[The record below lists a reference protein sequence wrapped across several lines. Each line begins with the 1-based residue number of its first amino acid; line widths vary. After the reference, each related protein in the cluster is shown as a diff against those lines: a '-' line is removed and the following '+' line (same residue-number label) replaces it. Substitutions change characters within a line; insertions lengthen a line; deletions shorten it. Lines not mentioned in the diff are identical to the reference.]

1 MKQSMIYHLYSFTG
15 RCSRS
20 CLVKTADTIVPA
32 DMLAVRSNW
41 NLCFNQEVRLWL
53 SNVTFET
60 YNEPHDPGPALPQSA
75 DYVSVCWCG
84 HWETD
89 TRTHTHSCLK
99 MASWELKCSGWHR
112 AKASICFQSHRGN
125 VEPGRALNWF
135 RSEKVGCHTFAHWCL
150 LFPYVQNQTAWQG
163 NPLWAKHTHVILFC
177 SFKVQTRGPLC
188 YRCTVV
194 KNHGIALLL
203 SAQDSTAG
211 LCEQL
216 HRIIQCTS
224 VPQRHKL
231 GTVLH
236 LYDPNKH
243 GLHSEGS
250 PLSYII
256 RRRPELVSCST
267 YCWHFNQ
274 LILIKQHIE
283 HRNRFH
289 TNAAIF
295 TRWMNNSEN
304 LHRKIIQRWDKETWE
319 PFMFNVKYELPL
331 WEEIEKE
338 DFTACLTSVTG
349 DANSGC

>member
-1 MKQSMIYHLYSFTG
+1 MSSQAGLWTG
-15 RCSRS
+15 FALKR
-20 CLVKTADTIVPA
+20 
-32 DMLAVRSNW
+32 LAVTHLHTGASSFPTFKTRQHDKGT
-41 NLCFNQEVRLWL
+41 LC
-53 SNVTFET
+53 
-60 YNEPHDPGPALPQSA
+60 GPNTLMS
-75 DYVSVCWCG
+75 YC
-84 HWETD
+84 
-89 TRTHTHSCLK
+89 
-99 MASWELKCSGWHR
+99 
-112 AKASICFQSHRGN
+112 
-125 VEPGRALNWF
+125 
-135 RSEKVGCHTFAHWCL
+135 FAHS
-150 LFPYVQNQTAWQG
+150 
-163 NPLWAKHTHVILFC
+163 K
-177 SFKVQTRGPLC
+177 FKPEVLC

-194 KNHGIALLL
+194 KNHDIALLL

-211 LCEQL
+211 LC
-216 HRIIQCTS
+216 IILCSCSQCTS

-236 LYDPNKH
+236 FYDPNKH

-274 LILIKQHIE
+274 LILIKRRIE

-331 WEEIEKE
+331 WEETEKE

>member
-1 MKQSMIYHLYSFTG
+1 MSSQAGLWTG
-15 RCSRS
+15 FALKR
-20 CLVKTADTIVPA
+20 
-32 DMLAVRSNW
+32 LAVTHLHTGASSFPTFKTRQHDKGT
-41 NLCFNQEVRLWL
+41 LC
-53 SNVTFET
+53 
-60 YNEPHDPGPALPQSA
+60 GPNALIS
-75 DYVSVCWCG
+75 YC
-84 HWETD
+84 
-89 TRTHTHSCLK
+89 
-99 MASWELKCSGWHR
+99 
-112 AKASICFQSHRGN
+112 
-125 VEPGRALNWF
+125 
-135 RSEKVGCHTFAHWCL
+135 FAHSKFKPEVLCVIAVQWWRIMIL
-150 LFPYVQNQTAWQG
+150 LCYLEHRTALLG
-163 NPLWAKHTHVILFC
+163 FVLFC
-177 SFKVQTRGPLC
+177 VA
-188 YRCTVV
+188 VH
-194 KNHGIALLL
+194 N
-203 SAQDSTAG
+203 
-211 LCEQL
+211 
-216 HRIIQCTS
+216 

-250 PLSYII
+250 QLSYII

-274 LILIKQHIE
+274 LILIKRRLE

-331 WEEIEKE
+331 WEETEKE